1 MDDPRR
7 VRSREVLMR
16 AIAEYLEQ
24 GIAPSVTDIVTRA
37 GVSRPTFYQHFG
49 DLQTAYAETGLARI
63 QDELDCIPT
72 PDNDRAG
79 DEQVEPT
86 WMALTTH
93 LYTHHTF
100 YRTALREAGSR
111 RLSERV
117 IAFVAE
123 RIIRFSPLGAPYR
136 DLAPGEVPDHILVL
150 AAGLFALVGRW
161 LDGDDPTPPA
171 QMTQRIVAVFQSF
184 SSRAVTD

>member
-1 MDDPRR
+1 MSQINWNDFSPVDGSGVSPKPAPPVGPVNWDDFSPAPEEPGLAARVKQGASRAFDSARTALTDDPNK
-7 VRSREVLMR
+7 
-16 AIAEYLEQ
+16 IAQIAAEQ
-24 GIAPSVTDIVTRA
+24 A
-37 GVSRPTFYQHFG
+37 
-49 DLQTAYAETGLARI
+49 
-63 QDELDCIPT
+63 
-72 PDNDRAG
+72 
-79 DEQVEPT
+79 
-86 WMALTTH
+86 
-93 LYTHHTF
+93 
-100 YRTALREAGSR
+100 RTALREAGSR
-111 RLSERV
+111 RLRERV